1 MANKIETLALDLG
14 DKIADSLGMSVI
26 DAEFKKEDGK
36 QFLRIYIDSADGI
49 GIDDCEKFSRLFS
62 DAIDAEDPIE
72 KEYTLEVSSPGI
84 DRKLKK
90 DREFRHYIGREVD
103 VKLYKKIGGF
113 KEFTGILKDYN
124 AGTAVVDKNGESVE
138 INTKEAIY
146 IRLHFEF

>member
-1 MANKIETLALDLG
+1 MANKIETLALELG
-14 DKIADSLGMSVI
+14 DKIADSLGMSVV
-26 DAEFKKEDGK
+26 DAEFKKEGGK
-36 QFLRIYIDSADGI
+36 QFLRVYIDSADGI

-62 DAIDAEDPIE
+62 DEIDAADPIE

-90 DREFRHYIGREVD
+90 EREFRHYIGREVD
-103 VKLYKKIGGF
+103 VKLYKQIGGV

-124 AGTAVVDKNGESVE
+124 DGTAVVDKDGKAVE